1 MTSKPKYPSDIP
13 SKDELLMRYERKPV
27 RRSMQYDG
35 FVGAWGDQ
43 GGIDRD
49 GDEVWGGMVDY
60 DLRGLGLERGSGLAV
75 RIQISDGAKY
85 DDVIRILHKLTDF
98 VLISLSRR
106 RLQRSD
112 DDPDDVLADWDR
124 DIEGSTQEMRDRL
137 TRAGVDPRE

>member
-1 MTSKPKYPSDIP
+1 MTSKPQYPSEIP
-13 SKDELLMRYERKPV
+13 SKYELLRKYERKPV
-27 RRSMQYDG
+27 RRSLQYDG

-43 GGIDRD
+43 GGIDRN
-49 GDEVWGGMVDY
+49 GDEVCGGVDY

-85 DDVIRILHKLTDF
+85 DDVIRILHKLTDA
-98 VLISLSRR
+98 VLLSLSER

-124 DIEGSTQEMRDRL
+124 DIEATTQELRDLRL
-137 TRAGVDPRE
+137 LAPWEGPQ